1 MTPPQTGERI
11 PERLSKH
18 APDFWLARGAVACV
32 VLLQLLVV
40 NDLAIGPRWLAPSLE
55 VGLLIPLSVATAW
68 TLGTAKRAQGD
79 GQLGLL
85 RKQRRYVRLA
95 ALILTALV
103 TAMNCGALVQLV
115 RALFGGHA
123 GSGQTLLLDALNI
136 WTTNVISFALWFWNI
151 DRGGPA
157 VRGLVS
163 SKHPDFLFTQQTWTD
178 PSCKDWSP
186 GFVDYFFLAF
196 TNATAFSPADTFP
209 LTQRAKLLMMAES
222 SVSFLTVALV
232 ASRAVGILS

>member
-1 MTPPQTGERI
+1 MQQLGTERL
-11 PERLSKH
+11 PERLRQH

-40 NDLAIGPRWLAPSLE
+40 NDLAVGPRWLAPSLE

-68 TLGTAKRAQGD
+68 TLGTAKRAQAD
-79 GQLGLL
+79 GQLAAL
-85 RKQRRYVRLA
+85 RRQRRYVRLA
-95 ALILTALV
+95 ALVLTALIS
-103 TAMNCGALVQLV
+103 AMNCGALVQLV
-115 RALFGGHA
+115 RALFSGHA

-157 VRGLVS
+157 VRGI
-163 SKHPDFLFTQQTWTD
+163 SKHPDFLFTQQTIHD
-178 PSCKDWSP
+178 DSCRDWSP
-186 GFVDYFFLAF
+186 GFVDYLFLAF

-209 LTQRAKLLMMAES
+209 LSQRAKLLMMAES
-222 SVSFLTVALV
+222 SISFLTVALV